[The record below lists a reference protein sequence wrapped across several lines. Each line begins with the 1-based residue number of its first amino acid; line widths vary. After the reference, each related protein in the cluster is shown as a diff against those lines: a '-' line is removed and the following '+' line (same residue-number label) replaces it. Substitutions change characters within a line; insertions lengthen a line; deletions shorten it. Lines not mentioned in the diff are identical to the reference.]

1 MKKIFI
7 ALMAMVALASCGKSD
22 DNEGAIQ
29 EGAFP
34 KKITV
39 TYPKNNESTVLV
51 YNIQND
57 KILSFTKTEYS
68 NGVQT
73 GTTEN
78 TKIEY
83 NGNLIKQIKSGEPSS
98 EDYSIIDYHY
108 NGQGRLVRQTI
119 VEPNDDD
126 AKTETYE
133 YSYMGDQLSK
143 EIHIYPST
151 TYINGQEKKINRH
164 NEKVLEYN
172 GNIITVN
179 EISTSRDGN
188 GNVVSG
194 TSTHTNTIVYTLSNG
209 NLVKKVE
216 NQITTEYLYDTN
228 TNPMPLNK
236 LRKTT
241 DPIYFLSP
249 DMSKNN
255 LIKTEKTYIG
265 YQGVEVKTIITQDL
279 TYNEKGYPTMNKKYR
294 QEGNNPKELSSITE
308 YEY

>member
-22 DNEGAIQ
+22 DNDGAIQ

-39 TYPKNNESTVLV
+39 TYPKNNESTVIV

-108 NGQGRLVRQTI
+108 DGQGRLVRQTI
-119 VEPNDDD
+119 VEPNDD
-126 AKTETYE
+126 AETETYE
-133 YSYMGDQLSK
+133 YSYIGDQLSK
-143 EIHIYPST
+143 EVHIYPST

-255 LIKTEKTYIG
+255 LIKTEKTRID

-279 TYNEKGYPTMNKKYR
+279 TYNEKGYPTMNKSYR

>member
-39 TYPKNNESTVLV
+39 TYPKNNKSTVIV

-108 NGQGRLVRQTI
+108 DGQGRLVRQTI
-119 VEPNDDD
+119 VEPNDD
-126 AKTETYE
+126 AETETYE
-133 YSYMGDQLSK
+133 YSYIGDQLSK
-143 EIHIYPST
+143 EVHIYPST

-164 NEKVLEYN
+164 IEKVLEYN

-194 TSTHTNTIVYTLSNG
+194 TSTYTNTIVYTLSNG
-209 NLVKKVE
+209 NVVKKVK
-216 NQITTEYLYDTN
+216 NQTTAEYLYDTN

-241 DPIYFLSP
+241 DPMYFLSP
-249 DMSKNN
+249 DISRNN
-255 LIKTEKTYIG
+255 LIKTEETRID

-279 TYNEKGYPTMNKKYR
+279 TYNEKGYPTMNKRYR